1 MEDQIREN
9 VSKFL
14 KKYRKNRNL
23 TQKQLAEKL
32 GYSTK
37 MISNWEQCVID
48 MPFDIVLKLREETE
62 TPIDEIFGLKFD
74 RAYEDVEDRLFYMC
88 SDYACDEGNMAYTFS
103 MYEGIS
109 DEDDLHSC
117 AMEDMYRFLEE
128 ELGAESNTVNHDEK
142 KSRAK
147 FNKEIMGRNEF
158 THLVREKYLNPIYVK
173 NQETGELEIEYELE
187 WDFGIFLCLLGM
199 KATLREIESMFRKDP
214 KAKEDMEESY
224 NAVLEIIK
232 KYEDMYVR
240 KIS

>member
-1 MEDQIREN
+1 MEEQIREN

-88 SDYACDEGNMAYTFS
+88 SDYACDQGNMAYMFS
-103 MYEGIS
+103 IYEGIS
-109 DEDDLHSC
+109 DEDDLHDC
-117 AMEDMYRFLEE
+117 AMNDMYDFLTHIENE
-128 ELGAESNTVNHDEK
+128 GSTINRDEK
-142 KSRAK
+142 KVRVK
-147 FNKEIMGRNEF
+147 FDKEIMGRNEF
-158 THLVREKYLNPIYVK
+158 THLVREKYFNPIYNK
-173 NQETGELEIEYELE
+173 NKETGVFEIEYEMNF
-187 WDFGIFLCLLGM
+187 DFFMFIELLRV
-199 KATLREIESMFRKDP
+199 KKLASEIELMF
-214 KAKEDMEESY
+214 KENPSAREEMEESY
-224 NAVLEIIK
+224 NVLLQIIK
-232 KYEDMYVR
+232 EYEDMYGK